1 MFSYRSF
8 DIRRCGIGFL
18 PIYWKYVRRKCFWK
32 MKKSFEFLYYCLY
45 RMFTLIK
52 RVGEKDEN
60 LASSFFSILLS
71 TTTITLFFPLR
82 FIIPKGFFTPRP
94 YDVLLKFTLGSIFII
109 WYFICKYY
117 FLKKEN
123 YLRIIA
129 SYEKYIWAKT
139 SQWHYWSLSIH

>member
-1 MFSYRSF
+1 
-8 DIRRCGIGFL
+8 
-18 PIYWKYVRRKCFWK
+18 

-94 YDVLLKFTLGSIFII
+94 YDVLIKITLGSIFII

-123 YLRIIA
+123 HVRIIA
-129 SYEKYIWAKT
+129 SYEEIYLGKNKSMALLGIIYSLVTFVSFIFFAIWV
-139 SQWHYWSLSIH
+139 SRIIYQIW